1 MRYLPIEIDVTEEIS
16 LGSDCES
23 GWEAT
28 PAIEFKTQATS
39 NCSILADSD
48 VATAGV
54 GMCKGCISACHEN
67 IAKFPFQA
75 RHDAHCVKSWICQ
88 PWTQRT
94 TQDRVFALWLPCCA
108 VGLLPVSRNKVSTAS
123 HIDDHAGNKF
133 SVLVVG
139 GKELRPHVHAVKS

>member
-67 IAKFPFQA
+67 IAKFHSKPGMTRIVSNLGLPAVDTTDHSGQGFCSMATMLRSWFAA
-75 RHDAHCVKSWICQ
+75 RVPK
-88 PWTQRT
+88 
-94 TQDRVFALWLPCCA
+94 
-108 VGLLPVSRNKVSTAS
+108 
-123 HIDDHAGNKF
+123 
-133 SVLVVG
+133 
-139 GKELRPHVHAVKS
+139 